1 MLSRNVPAEH
11 TTKIVEF
18 VYESNLLNR
27 MKPSEVKKVFSNSGY
42 FCKFYETF
50 YEKQQS
56 SKDLHQNL
64 RNFTDFD
71 LDLCSLEVV
80 LIMENQIGEN
90 FESAFKKASDSRY
103 VPIPVQRD
111 LSRNEFDFKM
121 NSANYGFDSIGLSEF
136 EEWGTWTIAKT
147 VVLHFLIYPLGV
159 KSDVKVEFTVNPF
172 LVGDKTEEEVSVY
185 TQSNLLAAWIFDTSG
200 TFPTKRE
207 FTIPRNL
214 IQLGHVIIELR
225 IKNPRSPYSL
235 GLNGDKRDLGVGL
248 IDVKFSNKQI

>member
-1 MLSRNVPAEH
+1 M
-11 TTKIVEF
+11 
-18 VYESNLLNR
+18 LNR
-27 MKPSEVKKVFSNSGY
+27 IKPSEIKKTFVDTGY

-56 SKDLHQNL
+56 SKDLRQSL
-64 RNFTDFD
+64 RDFEDFD

-80 LIMENQIGEN
+80 LIKENQIGRN
-90 FESAFKKASDSRY
+90 FECAFTKASDSRY

-111 LSRNEFDFKM
+111 LSRNEIDFKM
-121 NSANYGFDSIGLSEF
+121 NSVNYGVDTIGLAEF
-136 EEWGTWTIAKT
+136 EEWGTWTNSKI
-147 VVLHFLIYPLGV
+147 VVLHFLIYPLG
-159 KSDVKVEFTVNPF
+159 KHSDVNVEFTVNPF
-172 LVGDKTEEEVSVY
+172 LAGDKKEEEVNVY
-185 TQSNLLAAWIFDTSG
+185 IQSKLLATWVFDTSG
-200 TFPTKRE
+200 MFPAKRE

-248 IDVKFSNKQI
+248 IDVKFMNKQI